1 VMLSGRLNPG
11 NVAHAVARVRPWS
24 VDAARGLE
32 SSPGIK
38 DADAMRAFVA
48 NALGVGS

>member
-1 VMLSGRLNPG
+1 MLAGRLSPE
-11 NVAHAVARVRPWS
+11 NVGHAVTTVRPWS

-32 SSPGIK
+32 TSPGIK

-48 NALGVGS
+48 NAREAGA